1 MDAVT
6 IELGFTSYKMTTQ
19 NQGDDLPADRSLY
32 SRKILIAIYEQY
44 SEELYRYAYRMLVD
58 SDLAEDCV
66 SETFSR
72 FLRAVRD
79 GLGPVENVRAYLYR
93 IAHNWITDHFRRQ
106 PLSLLSLDSERHEEP
121 DANPSSVVAVQF
133 ERERIRKALLMLPPE
148 QRQVIELRFLENWAH
163 KDVAAA
169 LGKSEEATRALQH
182 RALIALKRLLIKEE

>member
-1 MDAVT
+1 
-6 IELGFTSYKMTTQ
+6 MTTQ
-19 NQGDDLPADRSLY
+19 NQGDELPADRSLY

-106 PLSLLSLDSERHEEP
+106 PIPLLSLDSERHEEP